1 MSAISSLATPR
12 LRFPSAQRGF
22 SMVEAL
28 VTVVI
33 FAIGLLSVAGLQ
45 AVAKRSV
52 YESVQRTTAAQMGTA
67 LLERMRANSRALGVY
82 ASAGVLG
89 GGTLGSAPPAQCDD
103 PANSCS
109 AEELARFDLWQWEQ
123 QLDGRSALSDG
134 AGAGGLLTPSA
145 CIRGPADGSAALYTL
160 VLAWK
165 GSAEQTNEVADA
177 CGAGRYGPDDASRR
191 IAVFST
197 YLDPLA

>member
-1 MSAISSLATPR
+1 
-12 LRFPSAQRGF
+12 
-22 SMVEAL
+22 MVEAL
-28 VTVVI
+28 ITVVI

-52 YESVQRTTAAQMGTA
+52 YESLQRTTAAQLGTA
-67 LLERMRANSRALGVY
+67 LLEKMRANPRALAIY
-82 ASAGVLG
+82 ASAGTLG
-89 GGTLGSAPPAQCDD
+89 GGSLGTMAPVQCDD
-103 PANSCS
+103 PTNSCT

-123 QLDGRSALSDG
+123 QLDGRSAVSDG
-134 AGAGGLLTPSA
+134 AATGGLLTPSA
-145 CIRGPADGSAALYTL
+145 CIRGPVDGSAALYTL
-160 VLAWK
+160 VLAWE

-177 CGAGRYGPDDASRR
+177 CGAGRYGADDAAKR